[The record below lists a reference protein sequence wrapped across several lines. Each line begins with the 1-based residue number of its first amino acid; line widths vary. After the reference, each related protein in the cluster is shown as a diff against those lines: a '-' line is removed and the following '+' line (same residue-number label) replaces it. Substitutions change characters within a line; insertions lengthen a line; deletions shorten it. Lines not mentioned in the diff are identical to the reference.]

1 MWTRGD
7 RGAGKRTEGLGAGNL
22 GRLCSWSFHGVNEVM
37 YSQTK
42 LAPSFL
48 SELDNNSSGRSN
60 SRSSSSRNNLYVEI
74 SQ

>member
-1 MWTRGD
+1 M
-7 RGAGKRTEGLGAGNL
+7 
-22 GRLCSWSFHGVNEVM
+22 NEVM